1 MANLTVQAPYDPNRP
16 NDPRDPTGIAHAV
29 SADPAD
35 TKADRAAAKLAWA
48 EYVQD
53 YKVAKKVGDSSG
65 PAEFPEDGTII
76 YPDD

>member
-1 MANLTVQAPYDPNRP
+1 MANLTVVAPFDPNRP
-16 NDPRDPTGIAHAV
+16 TDIRLPNGIAHAR

-48 EYVQD
+48 QYVQD
-53 YKVAKKVGDSSG
+53 YKIAYTVGDSSG
-65 PAEFPEDGTII
+65 PVEFPAGTVI